1 MEEGFEDFDY
11 DPFDWSDFEE
21 DSTIDEEGG
30 EGGFDSEGEIEPD
43 AVETE
48 TIESANSASE
58 DTQEQNS
65 TVEEQEANTNTINET
80 EAEQDEYGT
89 PVDLSWISTS
99 DLSEEE
105 KTASA
110 DPFADFVNDKGET
123 YAEHEAKTESKAED
137 KADTKVET
145 PKEENSQYP
154 NGMTREEFNA
164 MYEFALGMTGRGGNQ
179 QLDDYGDKTGFWGDF
194 ETIPLTIEDTQREIQ
209 DLQAQYDTLES
220 RGDLSETVANNIQ
233 AEIAENEAMVAQAQ
247 EQLDTLNAFIDNY
260 ASLYEPIEKE
270 EQKNPAA
277 DKLASAEKEYEQ
289 AYQAQFTAWSELT
302 QALVKAGMDYNL
314 TAEEILSSNTTKFE
328 LSKEDKSYASKA
340 AEAIVKSMTQRDFK
354 GGNFALP
361 VDTSAKEYGNYL
373 IQAAPTVGVGVSAYN
388 VRVVSPKGEVVAKGE
403 VTIPTG
409 WTNGSWDLKDSKGN
423 TISKG
428 QSTSAFAQS
437 VTKALSEVAIA
448 DYENSK
454 STSSVPEEVRAAAQA
469 VMDAQNNLAD
479 KEEKLAAAQRENTN
493 STHTAAT
500 ESKQDIM
507 DRYARGEINAYQA
520 AVALSNINDSMLN
533 FNYNA
538 ITSDINY
545 DNFKDAT
552 KIAGSTDKGTV
563 GIDSLISDLQP
574 VGRDNPASAT
584 NISKDITLEFKNL
597 NDLKD
602 TLSKVD
608 TSTAKDLQSFN
619 ELKTQ
624 VESINVQLDQLASSA
639 YLDLAKD
646 LLGKGIELAE
656 LDKQPE
662 MQQLNNEIYALA
674 QMILDKASELKEISG
689 QYGLNNL
696 TMKELKENRGA
707 YSSQVALVTGKNGVT
722 LLDKSDMKALVNY
735 SKSLDA
741 TISSA
746 QALMLAAASLH
757 GAQDVQ
763 GGKYAQAWKAA
774 AAEQKLTA
782 KEWLATAATSTL
794 ALLAT
799 MVGFSIMPAN
809 PLVGGALAY
818 AGTKSLVEKTGRTVG
833 RETTAHLTNYERMF
847 GSKDKT
853 GAYVISNV
861 YDRGFNKANYGD
873 TKSVG
878 TYTTMAG
885 ATIDALNAMA
895 MLANPVT
902 AIAGLGY
909 LYNAGKSMTVDLAKG
924 SYEGKKNNLMT
935 NVWQVVEN
943 IEEWADTYLGSQE
956 LAELIAAGD
965 TTDIVETEERNE
977 RKEGRS
983 VSSDYGTTDG
993 EVADNADKT
1002 YSGASEQAKNA
1013 NLARDYNAGME
1024 ENVNEAVSDKYVK
1037 VFKVMLDKEPD
1048 YIRKVLIAIP
1058 KNHSEREWK

>member
-30 EGGFDSEGEIEPD
+30 EGGFDSEGSMEPD
-43 AVETE
+43 TVETE

-58 DTQEQNS
+58 DTQEQSS

-80 EAEQDEYGT
+80 EAEQEEYGT

-99 DLSEEE
+99 DLSEVE
-105 KTASA
+105 KSTSA

-123 YAEHEAKTESKAED
+123 YAEHEAKSESKAED
-137 KADTKVET
+137 KADTKVEAA
-145 PKEENSQYP
+145 KEENSQYP
-154 NGMTREEFNA
+154 NGMTQEEFNA

-179 QLDDYGDKTGFWGDF
+179 LLDDFGELTGFWGDF
-194 ETIPLTIEDTQREIQ
+194 ETIPLTIEETQQEIQ

-260 ASLYEPIEKE
+260 ANLYAPIEKD

-277 DKLASAEKEYEQ
+277 DKLAAAAEKDYEQ
-289 AYQAQFTAWSELT
+289 AYQAQFTAWGNLT
-302 QALVKAGMDYNL
+302 QALIKAGMDYNL
-314 TAEEILSSNTTKFE
+314 TAEDVLSMQSTKFE

-340 AEAIVKSMTQRDFK
+340 AEAIVKTMSQRDFK

-373 IQAAPTVGVGVSAYN
+373 VQATPTIGVGVSAYN
-388 VRVVSPKGEVVAKGE
+388 VRVVSPKGEEVARGT

-409 WTNGSWDLKDSKGN
+409 WANGSWDLKDSKGN
-423 TISKG
+423 TVSKG

-437 VTKALSEVAIA
+437 VTKALSEVAIS

-479 KEEKLAAAQRENTN
+479 KEEKLTAAQKELTNT
-493 STHTAAT
+493 THTAAT

-520 AVALSNINDSMLN
+520 AVALSNVHDSMLN
-533 FNYNA
+533 FNYDA
-538 ITSDINY
+538 ITSNIDY
-545 DNFKDAT
+545 DKFKDG

-563 GIDSLISDLQP
+563 GINSLISDLQP
-574 VGRDNPASAT
+574 AGRDNPASAT
-584 NISKDITLEFKNL
+584 NISKDITMEFKNL

-696 TMKELKENRGA
+696 SMKELKENRGA
-707 YSSQVALVTGKNGVT
+707 YSSQVALITGKNGVT
-722 LLDKSDMKALVNY
+722 LLDKSDMKALVEY

-741 TISSA
+741 TIASA

-763 GGKYAQAWKAA
+763 GGKYSQAWKAE

-782 KEWLATAATSTL
+782 KEWFATAATSTL

-799 MVGFSIMPAN
+799 MIGFSIMPAN

-833 RETTAHLTNYERMF
+833 KETTAHLTNYERMF

-873 TKSVG
+873 VKSVG
-878 TYTTMAG
+878 TYTTFAG

-895 MLANPVT
+895 MLTNPVT

-956 LAELIAAGD
+956 LAELMAAGE
-965 TTDIVETEERNE
+965 TNDIVETEEINE

-993 EVADNADKT
+993 EVADNADKY

-1013 NLARDYNAGME
+1013 NLAKDYNAGME

-1058 KNHSEREWK
+1058 KNHCEREW

>member
-1 MEEGFEDFDY
+1 MEEEGFEDFNY
-11 DPFDWSDFEE
+11 DPFDWPDFEE

-30 EGGFDSEGEIEPD
+30 EGGFDSEGGMEPD

-58 DTQEQNS
+58 DTQEQSS

-80 EAEQDEYGT
+80 EAEQEEYGT

-105 KTASA
+105 KNDSQIGSNASELA
-110 DPFADFVNDKGET
+110 DT
-123 YAEHEAKTESKAED
+123 
-137 KADTKVET
+137 KADTKTETSKTEVENKT
-145 PKEENSQYP
+145 EYP
-154 NGMTREEFNA
+154 NGMSKEEFNA
-164 MYEFALGMTGRGGNQ
+164 MYEFALANVEEGSFAGYDTTASSIAELDNSIDKIEANIGWAETANRPDLVERYESEKS
-179 QLDDYGDKTGFWGDF
+179 QL
-194 ETIPLTIEDTQREIQ
+194 EAQRE
-209 DLQAQYDTLES
+209 S
-220 RGDLSETVANNIQ
+220 
-233 AEIAENEAMVAQAQ
+233 AQ
-247 EQLDTLNAFIDNY
+247 EQLTAMQDFIANYSNLYQPDEKSEDKLQIDMGRLEAVRQAF
-260 ASLYEPIEKE
+260 ASSIEKTRAAE
-270 EQKNPAA
+270 REFYKLTGKEASRGNIGNVLSNSGFEISDYTFQNNTVHIDMPNGDVVFGQVTKDEKGWIAESNKGTIGEFSTRAEAMSARNEMVLGEIQNVVGSMNNP
-277 DKLASAEKEYEQ
+277 
-289 AYQAQFTAWSELT
+289 
-302 QALVKAGMDYNL
+302 
-314 TAEEILSSNTTKFE
+314 E
-328 LSKEDKSYASKA
+328 LSA
-340 AEAIVKSMTQRDFK
+340 AF
-354 GGNFALP
+354 G
-361 VDTSAKEYGNYL
+361 
-373 IQAAPTVGVGVSAYN
+373 
-388 VRVVSPKGEVVAKGE
+388 VVAAGVE
-403 VTIPTG
+403 QYDARNNAWQVERE
-409 WTNGSWDLKDSKGN
+409 
-423 TISKG
+423 ISDIK
-428 QSTSAFAQS
+428 SNSVENAQ
-437 VTKALSEVAIA
+437 
-448 DYENSK
+448 
-454 STSSVPEEVRAAAQA
+454 
-469 VMDAQNNLAD
+469 
-479 KEEKLAAAQRENTN
+479 KE
-493 STHTAAT
+493 
-500 ESKQDIM
+500 IM
-507 DRYARGEINAYQA
+507 DKYAKGEINAVQA
-520 AVALSNINDSMLN
+520 AVALNKAGVSNN
-533 FNYNA
+533 FSFNPIMA
-538 ITSDINY
+538 ETSSA
-545 DNFKDAT
+545 FSGL
-552 KIAGSTDKGTV
+552 AGTSTGKPGTV
-563 GIDSLISDLQP
+563 GIDTLLKDVLPEVTSKT
-574 VGRDNPASAT
+574 SAT
-584 NISKDITLEFKNL
+584 NISKDITMEFKNL

-624 VESINVQLDQLASSA
+624 VESINTRLDQLASSA

-696 TMKELKENRGA
+696 SMKELKENRGA
-707 YSSQVALVTGKNGVT
+707 YSSQVALITGKNGVT
-722 LLDKSDMKALVNY
+722 LLDKSDMKALVEY

-741 TISSA
+741 TIASA

-763 GGKYAQAWKAA
+763 GGKYAQAWKAE

-782 KEWLATAATSTL
+782 KEWFATAATSTL

-833 RETTAHLTNYERMF
+833 KETTAHLTNYERMF

-873 TKSVG
+873 VKSVG
-878 TYTTMAG
+878 TYTTFAG

-895 MLANPVT
+895 MLTNPVT

-935 NVWQVVEN
+935 NVWQIVEN

-956 LAELIAAGD
+956 LAELMAAGD

-993 EVADNADKT
+993 EVADNADKY
-1002 YSGASEQAKNA
+1002 YSGASEQTKNA
-1013 NLARDYNAGME
+1013 NLAKDYNAGME

-1058 KNHSEREWK
+1058 KNHSEREW

>member
-21 DSTIDEEGG
+21 DSTIDEESG
-30 EGGFDSEGEIEPD
+30 EGGFDSGGDIEPD

-58 DTQEQNS
+58 DTQEQSS

-80 EAEQDEYGT
+80 EAEQEEYGT

-105 KTASA
+105 KAASG
-110 DPFADFVNDKGET
+110 DPFASFTNDKGET
-123 YAEHEAKTESKAED
+123 YTEHESKSESKSED
-137 KADTKVET
+137 KADTKVEAA
-145 PKEENSQYP
+145 KEENSQYP
-154 NGMTREEFNA
+154 NGMTQEEFNA

-179 QLDDYGDKTGFWGDF
+179 ILDDYGDKTGFWGDF

-209 DLQAQYDTLES
+209 DLQAQYETLES
-220 RGDLSETVANNIQ
+220 RGDLSEAVANNIQ

-260 ASLYEPIEKE
+260 ASLYTPIEKE
-270 EQKNPAA
+270 ESKNPYV
-277 DKLASAEKEYEQ
+277 DKVNAAEKEYEQ
-289 AYQAQFTAWSELT
+289 AYQAQFTAWGELT
-302 QALVKAGMDYNL
+302 QALIKAGMDYNL
-314 TAEEILSSNTTKFE
+314 TAEEILSSSTSKFE

-340 AEAIVKSMTQRDFK
+340 AEAIVKAMSQRDFK

-361 VDTSAKEYGNYL
+361 VDTSAKEYGSYL
-373 IQAAPTVGVGVSAYN
+373 IQTAPSKAGIGVSTYN
-388 VRVVSPKGEVVAKGE
+388 VRVVSPKGEEIARGVI
-403 VTIPTG
+403 TTPSG
-409 WTNGSWDLKDSKGN
+409 WANGSWDIKDAKGN
-423 TISKG
+423 TVANG

-437 VTKALSEVAIA
+437 VTKALSSVAIA

-454 STSSVPEEVRAAAQA
+454 STSSVPEEVRSAAQA
-469 VMDAQNNLAD
+469 VLDAQNNLAD
-479 KEEKLAAAQRENTN
+479 KEEKLAAAQREEVNA
-493 STHTAAT
+493 THTTAT

-520 AVALSNINDSMLN
+520 AVALSNINDSMLD
-533 FNYNA
+533 FNYNS
-538 ITSDINY
+538 ITSNINY
-545 DNFKDAT
+545 DNFKDAG

-563 GIDSLISDLQP
+563 GINSLISDLQP
-574 VGRDNPASAT
+574 LGRDNPASAT
-584 NISKDITLEFKNL
+584 NISKDITMEFKNL
-597 NDLKD
+597 NELKD

-608 TSTAKDLQSFN
+608 TSNAKDLQSFN
-619 ELKTQ
+619 ELKSQ
-624 VESINVQLDQLASSA
+624 VENINVQLDQLASSA
-639 YLDLAKD
+639 FLDLAKD

-674 QMILDKASELKEISG
+674 QMVLDKASELKEISG

-696 TMKELKENRGA
+696 SMKELKENRGS
-707 YSSQVALVTGKNGVT
+707 YSAQVALITGKNGVT
-722 LLDKSDMKALVNY
+722 LLDKSDMKALVDY

-741 TISSA
+741 TIDSA
-746 QALMLAAASLH
+746 KALMTAAAVLH

-763 GGKYAQAWKAA
+763 GGKYSQAWKGEK
-774 AAEQKLTA
+774 AEQKLTA
-782 KEWLATAATSTL
+782 KEWFATAATSTL
-794 ALLAT
+794 SLFAT
-799 MVGFSIMPAN
+799 IIGFGMMPAN
-809 PLVGGALAY
+809 PLVGGALAF
-818 AGTKSLVEKTGRTVG
+818 AGTKSLIEKTGKTVG
-833 RETTAHLTNYERMF
+833 KETTAHLTNYERMF
-847 GSKDKT
+847 GSNDKV
-853 GAYVISNV
+853 GASIIANV
-861 YDRGFNKANYGD
+861 YDRGFNQANYGD
-873 TKSVG
+873 IKSVG
-878 TYTTMAG
+878 TYTTVAG
-885 ATIDALNAMA
+885 STIDALNAMA
-895 MLANPVT
+895 MLTNPVT

-924 SYEGKKNNLMT
+924 SYEGKKNNLIT

-943 IEEWADTYLGSQE
+943 IEEWANTNLGSQE
-956 LAELIAAGD
+956 LAELINAGE
-965 TTDIVETEERNE
+965 TTDVFETEERDE

-983 VSSDYGTTDG
+983 VSSDYGTTEG
-993 EVADNADKT
+993 EAADNADRY

-1013 NLARDYNAGME
+1013 NLAKDYNAGME
-1024 ENVNEAVSDKYVK
+1024 QETNEAVSDKYVK

-1058 KNHSEREWK
+1058 KNHCEREW

>member
-21 DSTIDEEGG
+21 DATIDEEGG
-30 EGGFDSEGEIEPD
+30 EGGFDAEGGMEPD

-80 EAEQDEYGT
+80 EAEQEEYGT

-105 KTASA
+105 KTAS

-123 YAEHEAKTESKAED
+123 YAEHEAKSESKAED
-137 KADTKVET
+137 KADTKVEAA
-145 PKEENSQYP
+145 KEENSQYP
-154 NGMTREEFNA
+154 NGMTKEEFNA

-179 QLDDYGDKTGFWGDF
+179 QLDDYGNPMGYWGDF

-220 RGDLSETVANNIQ
+220 RGDLSETVASNIQ

-270 EQKNPAA
+270 EQKNSAA
-277 DKLASAEKEYEQ
+277 ETLAAAEKEYEK
-289 AYQAQFTAWSELT
+289 AYQAQFTAWGELT
-302 QALVKAGMDYNL
+302 QALQKAGMDYNL
-314 TAEEILSSNTTKFE
+314 TAEEILSSSTSKFE
-328 LSKEDKSYASKA
+328 LSKEDKNYASKA
-340 AEAIVKSMTQRDFK
+340 AEAIVKTMTQRDFK

-361 VDTSAKEYGNYL
+361 VDTSAKEQGNYMIATRPGAGL
-373 IQAAPTVGVGVSAYN
+373 GVSAFN
-388 VRVVSPKGEVVAKGE
+388 IAVIAPRGEIVAKGT
-403 VTIPTG
+403 VTVPNA

-454 STSSVPEEVRAAAQA
+454 STSSIPEEVRAAAQA

-479 KEEKLAAAQRENTN
+479 KEEKMEAARNEATN
-493 STHTAAT
+493 ATHTAAT

-507 DRYARGEINAYQA
+507 DKYARGEINAYQA

-533 FNYNA
+533 FNYDA
-538 ITSDINY
+538 ITSSIDY
-545 DNFKDAT
+545 DNFKDTT

-563 GIDSLISDLQP
+563 GIDSLISDLTP
-574 VGRDNPASAT
+574 AGRDNPASAT
-584 NISKDITLEFKNL
+584 NISKDITMEFKNL

-602 TLSKVD
+602 TLSKID
-608 TSTAKDLQSFN
+608 TSNAKDLQSFN

-624 VESINVQLDQLASSA
+624 VESINTQLDQLASSA

-696 TMKELKENRGA
+696 SMKELKENRGA
-707 YSSQVALVTGKNGVT
+707 YSSQVALITGKNGVT

-741 TISSA
+741 TIDSA
-746 QALMLAAASLH
+746 KALMTAAAVLH
-757 GAQDVQ
+757 GAKDVQ
-763 GGKYAQAWKAA
+763 GGKYAQAWKEEK
-774 AAEQKLTA
+774 AEQKLTA
-782 KEWLATAATSTL
+782 KEWFATAATSTL
-794 ALLAT
+794 SLFAT
-799 MVGFSIMPAN
+799 IIGFGMMPAN
-809 PLVGGALAY
+809 PLVGGALAF
-818 AGTKSLVEKTGRTVG
+818 AGTKSLVEKTGKTVG
-833 RETTAHLTNYERMF
+833 KETTAHLTNYERMF
-847 GSKDKT
+847 GSKDKA
-853 GAYVISNV
+853 GASVIANV
-861 YDRGFNKANYGD
+861 YDRGFNQANYGD
-873 TKSVG
+873 IKSVG
-878 TYTTMAG
+878 TYTSIAG
-885 ATIDALNAMA
+885 STIDALNAMA
-895 MLANPVT
+895 MLTNPVT

-924 SYEGKKNNLMT
+924 SYEGKKNNLIT
-935 NVWQVVEN
+935 NVWQLVEN
-943 IEEWADTYLGSQE
+943 IEEWADTNLGSQE
-956 LAELIAAGD
+956 LAELINAGE

-993 EVADNADKT
+993 EVADNADRT

-1013 NLARDYNAGME
+1013 NLAKDYNAGME
-1024 ENVNEAVSDKYVK
+1024 KDVNEAVSDKYVK

-1058 KNHSEREWK
+1058 KNHSEREW